1 MAHVV
6 QERLVSAAFEL
17 FAERGYEQ
25 TTVDDIAERAGVG
38 RTTFFRTFRSK
49 EDAIF
54 PDHEQLLAAIE
65 TRLAASTAET
75 SVAAVSDAARL
86 VLRHYLSEGDRARQR
101 YALTKSVPAL
111 RDRERAGIQQYTASF
126 QRFLRRWMEE
136 GPSQA
141 LRAELMA
148 NAIVTAHNHVLRR
161 WLRGSSEEPEAEFS
175 TAITEVVDL
184 FAEPTQTAIV
194 VLRTTA
200 DLADVLPR
208 IQSVL

>member
-1 MAHVV
+1 
-6 QERLVSAAFEL
+6 
-17 FAERGYEQ
+17 
-25 TTVDDIAERAGVG
+25 VG

-49 EDAIF
+49 DDAIF

-86 VLRHYLSEGDRARQR
+86 VLRHYLAEGDRARQR

-184 FAEPTQTAIV
+184 FAEPTQKAIV